1 MDAYCP
7 IIVPMCCDICGL
19 PRFVFAKT
27 WRMLWGRCLD
37 MEAGLSEY
45 VTNRLLLVSGC
56 RVEYPCNS
64 LISCCPMLV
73 VWTRWPVHSAFP
85 KYPTFTCSDTAG
97 AGSRRVVTSVSMLA
111 CQMLQCFRKVVC
123 SAYRL
128 CWLEDRPPLVLSRIE
143 GGK

>member
-45 VTNRLLLVSGC
+45 VTNWLLLVSCGC
-56 RVEYPCNS
+56 RVEYPMQQLDLLLFNA
-64 LISCCPMLV
+64 CCLD
-73 VWTRWPVHSAFP
+73 S
-85 KYPTFTCSDTAG
+85 
-97 AGSRRVVTSVSMLA
+97 LA
-111 CQMLQCFRKVVC
+111 CTFCFSKISYIHML
-123 SAYRL
+123 
-128 CWLEDRPPLVLSRIE
+128 
-143 GGK
+143 